1 MLRVQIV
8 MAAIP
13 VSAMK
18 NLLEMEE
25 PAQVSKTLRVVLD
38 RDAENSANKYVIS
51 YFKLSLIDDYLSLS
65 VFFFT
70 VVYNWKQVRLIGK
83 VKVLN
88 LNKVFRSG
96 KKYDKMADE

>member
-25 PAQVSKTLRVVLD
+25 PAQVSKTLRVVLA
-38 RDAENSANKYVIS
+38 RDAENSANKFVIS
-51 YFKLSLIDDYLSLS
+51 YF
-65 VFFFT
+65 
-70 VVYNWKQVRLIGK
+70 
-83 VKVLN
+83 
-88 LNKVFRSG
+88 
-96 KKYDKMADE
+96 

>member
-1 MLRVQIV
+1 MNAHPKITIAVIMLRVQIV

-25 PAQVSKTLRVVLD
+25 PAQVSKTLRVVLA
-38 RDAENSANKYVIS
+38 RDAENSANESVIS

-65 VFFFT
+65 VFFFYCC
-70 VVYNWKQVRLIGK
+70 V
-83 VKVLN
+83 
-88 LNKVFRSG
+88 
-96 KKYDKMADE
+96 

>member
-25 PAQVSKTLRVVLD
+25 PAQVSKTLRVVLA
-38 RDAENSANKYVIS
+38 RDAENSANESVIS

-65 VFFFT
+65 VFFFYCC
-70 VVYNWKQVRLIGK
+70 V
-83 VKVLN
+83 
-88 LNKVFRSG
+88 
-96 KKYDKMADE
+96 